1 MVALRFRLI
10 AGCLAM
16 LAVLAAACLPLCAQ
30 TQFPPSTGIL
40 PPPTGNPQSSDVLVQ
55 QVRVEGN
62 YTTPV
67 AKLPQLR
74 TRVGQPFD
82 PVIVKEDVRTL
93 AGSRKFLDVKSQFQP
108 VPGGMAV
115 IFQVVERPTIAEPVT
130 FVGNQGI
137 RTQTLRKKAELEKG
151 APLDPYAVEEAR
163 RRVEQYYREQG
174 YNHIQITTI
183 EGNKPNDHNVV
194 FMVDEG
200 QSQRVLWTSF
210 EGNTFEGD
218 ARLRLQV
225 KTKPGILWLFGGKV
239 DRKKI
244 DDDVNSVTA
253 YYRSFGFFQA
263 RVSPVLDYNESKNW
277 LSLKF
282 VINEGPRY
290 NVRNVAFLGNEK
302 FKNEE
307 LNKNLEQISGKP
319 FNQLAL
325 NRDKTA
331 IADVYG
337 EHGFIFADI
346 QPENHLSADK
356 PEVDIIYNISEGK
369 RYRVGQVNINIAGDN
384 PHTNHAV
391 ILNRMSVRP
400 GDIVNT
406 KKLREDERRIK
417 FASVFNTDPSKG
429 ETPKITFDK
438 PDGLKDE
445 AVAKRPGG
453 GKSGSSDSG
462 GDYRSQSPEGGFRV
476 QGSGFGGGGENYRA
490 QSPDIEDIDL
500 VLKMDAAGNTF
511 WVASPAAPRPGQPG
525 VVARFQSPGYANAV
539 QPVAAADSN
548 WSGYNNSSP
557 ATNQAF
563 SNWGI
568 SPQPSSGSSYLP
580 RSAQP
585 IPASNATSPYPP
597 TYPSS
602 NSSYPAPSAGAA
614 PYAASPYSNAAY
626 PSQQVP
632 ARSSA
637 FQQNPPGADP
647 FVNQAPAPAYNS
659 APAYSNPPAYNNQ
672 PIAPQPAYN
681 APPPATQPIYGA
693 QPGAV
698 QPGYGAPAYGAPPTS
713 SQPGYVVNQQG
724 PVYETPPP
732 YVAAPPAQ
740 SGGVF
745 APPPV
750 PGLGPDDLGYV
761 QPDPTVNLNVGAG
774 ETQTGRLMIGV
785 GVNSDAGLVGNFVI
799 DEQNF
804 DIMRLPRSWEDVSD
818 GTAWRGGGQRLR
830 LEANPGTLVQRYA
843 ATFQEP
849 YLFNSPVQFAV
860 SGFYFTRI
868 YQDWSEGRVGGNVKL
883 GYLFTPDFSGHVGF
897 DGERVN
903 IYNPH
908 RTVPNPT
915 PPPPLLV
922 TPELARALGQND
934 RYDFNVGAALDTRDS
949 PFLPTQGHLVS
960 VDFDEVVGTF
970 QYPRVTVEGRQ
981 YFLLRQRADQS
992 GRHVLAIGGVVG
1004 VTGNDTPI
1012 YDNFF
1017 AGGFSSLR
1025 GFAFRGASP
1034 VVNQVQVGGQFEAL
1048 GTVEYMFPIT
1058 ADDALRGVVF
1068 CDFGTVEQ
1076 KIAIT
1081 GNQFRAAPGVG
1092 LRITVP
1098 AMGPAPIALD
1108 LAFPVANAPGDQ
1120 IQNFAFFVGLAR

>member
-16 LAVLAAACLPLCAQ
+16 LAVLAAVALPVCAQ
-30 TQFPPSTGIL
+30 SGLPPIAGNLPSQGAL
-40 PPPTGNPQSSDVLVQ
+40 PPPAGQQSNEYIVQ

-62 YTTPV
+62 YSTPV
-67 AKLPQLR
+67 SKLPQLR

-82 PVIVKEDVRTL
+82 AVIVKEDVRTL
-93 AGSRKFLDVKSQFQP
+93 ASSRKFLDVKSQFQP
-108 VPGGMAV
+108 VPGGMVV
-115 IFQVVERPTIAEPVT
+115 IFQVVERPTITEPVT

-137 RTQTLRKKAELEKG
+137 RTQTLRKKSELDKG
-151 APLDPYAVEEAR
+151 QPLDPYAVEEGR
-163 RRVEQYYREQG
+163 RRVESYYREQG

-183 EGNKPNDHNVV
+183 EGNKPNDRKVV

-218 ARLRLQV
+218 SRLRLQV
-225 KTKPGILWLFGGKV
+225 KTKPGIMWLFGGKV

-244 DDDVNSVTA
+244 DDDVNSLTA
-253 YYRSFGFFQA
+253 YYRSFGYFQA

-302 FKNEE
+302 FKNED

-319 FNQLAL
+319 FSQLAL

-331 IADVYG
+331 IQDVYG
-337 EHGFIFADI
+337 DHGYIFADI

-356 PEVDIIYNISEGK
+356 PEVDIVYNISEGK

-384 PHTNHAV
+384 QHTNHAV
-391 ILNRMSVRP
+391 VLNRMSVRP

-406 KKLREDERRIK
+406 KKLREDERRLK

-429 ETPKITFDK
+429 PTPKITFDK
-438 PDGLKDE
+438 PDGLKE
-445 AVAKRPGG
+445 QGVANRPGG
-453 GKSGSSDSG
+453 GDRSGE
-462 GDYRSQSPEGGFRV
+462 YRSQSPGE
-476 QGSGFGGGGENYRA
+476 GFGVPGSVGKSREDYRA
-490 QSPDIEDIDL
+490 QSADDEVVLDGTLVDDGAGNRVL
-500 VLKMDAAGNTF
+500 VLT
-511 WVASPAAPRPGQPG
+511 PATVRRPVIDPNSA
-525 VVARFQSPGYANAV
+525 VRFQSPGYGGV
-539 QPVAAADSN
+539 QTAAASDSN
-548 WSGYNNSSP
+548 WAGYNNSSS
-557 ATNQAF
+557 ANQAY
-563 SNWGI
+563 SAWGI
-568 SPQPSSGSSYLP
+568 SPQTSGGSSYLP

-585 IPASNATSPYPP
+585 LPASSVTSPYPQ
-597 TYPSS
+597 
-602 NSSYPAPSAGAA
+602 SSYPAASST
-614 PYAASPYSNAAY
+614 SPYSNASY
-626 PSQQVP
+626 PTP
-632 ARSSA
+632 
-637 FQQNPPGADP
+637 
-647 FVNQAPAPAYNS
+647 
-659 APAYSNPPAYNNQ
+659 PAYSNPPAYNS
-672 PIAPQPAYN
+672 QPAYSN
-681 APPPATQPIYGA
+681 PPAYNSQPAYSSPPPVSQPN
-693 QPGAV
+693 
-698 QPGYGAPAYGAPPTS
+698 YGAPPGQPAYTS
-713 SQPGYVVNQQG
+713 TPSSSNPPYVVNQQG
-724 PVYETPPP
+724 PVYETP
-732 YVAAPPAQ
+732 YVNAPPAQ
-740 SGGVF
+740 TGPVF
-745 APPPV
+745 QAPPV
-750 PGLGPDDLGYV
+750 SGLGPDDIGYIP
-761 QPDPTVNLNVGAG
+761 PDPTVNIRVDTA
-774 ETQTGRLMIGV
+774 ETQTGRLMMGV

-804 DIMRLPRSWEDVSD
+804 DILRLPRSWDDISS

-830 LEANPGTLVQRYA
+830 IEANPGTVVQRYA
-843 ATFQEP
+843 VTFQEP
-849 YLFNSPVQFAV
+849 YLFNSPVQLGV

-868 YQDWSEGRVGGNVKL
+868 YQDWNEGRVGGNVKL

-897 DGERVN
+897 DGERVD

-908 RTVPNPT
+908 VPT
-915 PPPPLLV
+915 PP
-922 TPELARALGQND
+922 ELQRTLGRND
-934 RYDFNVGAALDTRDS
+934 RYDFNVGVALDTRDS

-960 VDFDEVVGTF
+960 VDFDEVIGTF
-970 QYPRVTVEGRQ
+970 IYPRVVVEGRQ
-981 YFLLRQRADQS
+981 YFLLRQRADGS
-992 GRHVLAIGGVVG
+992 GRHVIGVGGVVG
-1004 VTGNDTPI
+1004 VTGDNTPI

-1034 VVNQVQVGGQFEAL
+1034 TVQNVQVGGQFEAL

-1076 KIAIT
+1076 KVAIN